1 MWKPLALTNDTP
13 QWNLGYMKTD
23 RLTARD
29 IVAMKSEGRR
39 IASLTAYDYTS
50 AQMIDAAGVPVILV
64 GDSLGVVV
72 QGEDATLP
80 VTLDQVIYHAR
91 MVARGSE
98 RALVIGD
105 MPFMTYQISTEEALR
120 NGARMMTEGQVGAV
134 KIEGGMDV
142 APTVERMVKA
152 GIPVCGHLG
161 FTPQSAH
168 TLGGPRMQAREPAA
182 AMALL
187 ADAKALE
194 AAGAFAIVLELIPAM
209 VAEAVSKRISI
220 PTIGIGS
227 GPRCDGEIQVF
238 HDLFGL
244 YTDFQPRHTRRYLN
258 VADQITAAA
267 RRYLEDV
274 NARTFPGPEQTRDL
288 TAESADAFSSLLE
301 KKRCCE
307 PA

>member
-1 MWKPLALTNDTP
+1 
-13 QWNLGYMKTD
+13 MKTD

-50 AQMIDAAGVPVILV
+50 AQMVDAAGVPVILV

-72 QGEDATLP
+72 QGEDTTLP
-80 VTLDQVIYHAR
+80 VTLAQVIYHAR

-98 RALVIGD
+98 RAMLIGD

-120 NGARMMTEGQVGAV
+120 NAARLMTEGQVGAV
-134 KIEGGMDV
+134 KIEGGKDV

-187 ADAKALE
+187 DDARALE
-194 AAGAFAIVLELIPAM
+194 AAGAFAIVLELVPAM

-238 HDLFGL
+238 HDLFGF

-258 VADQITAAA
+258 VADQISAAV
-267 RRYLEDV
+267 RRYVDDV
-274 NARTFPGPEQTRDL
+274 ETRAFPGPEQTRDL
-288 TAESADAFSSLLE
+288 TAESADAFSALLDE
-301 KKRCCE
+301 NLCCE